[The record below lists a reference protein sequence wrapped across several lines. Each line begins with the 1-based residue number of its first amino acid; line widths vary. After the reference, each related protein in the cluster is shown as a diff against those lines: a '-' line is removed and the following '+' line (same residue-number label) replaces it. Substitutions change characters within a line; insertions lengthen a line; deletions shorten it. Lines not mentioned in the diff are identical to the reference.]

1 MRQDEKEAG
10 SWQEAQCL
18 VLGRQDGEITT
29 SRENLTNQSQGTDA
43 RCLALIRIR
52 GPLQKIP
59 FKKASAKRKMDLL
72 VQSNGK

>member
-1 MRQDEKEAG
+1 MRRKQG
-10 SWQEAQCL
+10 P
-18 VLGRQDGEITT
+18 GRRPSALCWGGRVRNHHITGEPDK
-29 SRENLTNQSQGTDA
+29 SSPKATDA

-52 GPLQKIP
+52 GPLLKIP